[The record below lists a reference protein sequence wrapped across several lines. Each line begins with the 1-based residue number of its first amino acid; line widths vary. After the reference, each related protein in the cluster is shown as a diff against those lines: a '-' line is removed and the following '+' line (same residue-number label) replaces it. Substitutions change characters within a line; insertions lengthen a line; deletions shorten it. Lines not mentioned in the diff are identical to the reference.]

1 MSTTDNLPNGDQSSV
16 NDGETQTPEIKNPAG
31 LLKKNAEL
39 LAKLKAE
46 QEKARAHEE
55 RLAQIEQD
63 QLAAAGKKD
72 ELIDSL
78 KKQVK
83 EHQDKLKSVT
93 QTFALKS
100 VNSQVMDAA
109 RAMGCE
115 KPEVVMRLADLSSVS
130 VSDDFSVDAE
140 ALKTALDQV
149 KSQVPELFKRTP
161 GAIKDGSPATSVT
174 GQKPIS
180 GMSISELQQL
190 YMEKA
195 LKG

>member
-1 MSTTDNLPNGDQSSV
+1 MSTTENLPNGETASANGD
-16 NDGETQTPEIKNPAG
+16 ETQTPEIKNPAG

-161 GAIKDGSPATSVT
+161 GAIKDGSPTTSV
-174 GQKPIS
+174 
-180 GMSISELQQL
+180 
-190 YMEKA
+190 A
-195 LKG
+195 